1 MGERGERRRGRKE
14 EEEENNSEYIYI
26 IQDRLSYAVI
36 TNDPKSQWFKTTKIY
51 FLLMVHIHRG
61 SAGVSAPRCPQSGT
75 RVDGASAIWNIIMGR
90 KERESESCTDF

>member
-1 MGERGERRRGRKE
+1 MGERGERRRGRKEEEE

-61 SAGVSAPRCPQSGT
+61 SAGGLCSTLSSVWDA
-75 RVDGASAIWNIIMGR
+75 GR
-90 KERESESCTDF
+90 WSLCHLEHHYGKEREGK